1 MLDERVAAVRA
12 DELVGDGSEAG
23 KVSIVENC
31 FTDEELIEFL
41 DREEATTPAQAV
53 REMRAYERLMRDHE
67 SEIMNA

>member
-1 MLDERVAAVRA
+1 MLDKRVAAVRA

>member
-1 MLDERVAAVRA
+1 MLDKRVAAVRA
-12 DELVGDGSEAG
+12 DTKVGNGSEAG

-53 REMRAYERLMRDHE
+53 REMRAYERLMRIHE
-67 SEIMNA
+67 ADICNA